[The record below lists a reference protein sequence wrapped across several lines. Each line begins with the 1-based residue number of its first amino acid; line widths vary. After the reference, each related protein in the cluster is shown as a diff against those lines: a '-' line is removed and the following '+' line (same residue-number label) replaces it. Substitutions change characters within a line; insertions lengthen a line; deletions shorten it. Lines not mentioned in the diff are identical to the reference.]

1 MKYFF
6 IGWLFCIAAPV
17 WSSDLYHAQVVVT
30 DTTEEHRL
38 PALKKVLQ
46 QALTKLT
53 GLHDIELTAKQV
65 GDIEQW
71 VQQFSYKSEAGEVWL
86 QASFEHESIN
96 QLLEKLGLNIWSSS
110 RPAFLVWIVHDHEV
124 INETHQVNR
133 AQALKAQ
140 AEKRGIDITFPI
152 LDLQEK
158 RQFPIKQ
165 ITSYSPKDINFLI
178 DRYAVN
184 VALIGI
190 VTATDNSPDA
200 HQQAQWI
207 LFHSDKQQEWQ
218 HTHKQLNQLLALG
231 IDKAIDKLAPSTI
244 QNPKNI
250 ESTPQQSDTSITPKN
265 TLSTMLTLTVIDV
278 PNLRIYAQI
287 KQYLEKLPEVQ
298 AIEMKNMSSNQIVF
312 KIESNTTLA
321 QFTKTLAASELVKVQ
336 SQNQNHII
344 GQFYE

>member
-1 MKYFF
+1 MKYFFF
-6 IGWLFCIAAPV
+6 IGWLVFVAAPA

-30 DTTEEHRL
+30 DTTEEYRL

-46 QALTKLT
+46 QVLTKLT
-53 GLHDIELTAKQV
+53 GIHDIELTAKQV

-86 QASFEHESIN
+86 QASFEHKSIN
-96 QLLEKLGLNIWSSS
+96 QLLKKLGLTIWSSS
-110 RPAFLVWIVHDHEV
+110 RPTFLVWIIHNQEV
-124 INETHQVNR
+124 INEIHQVNR
-133 AQALKAQ
+133 AQALKVQ

-165 ITSYSPKDINFLI
+165 ITSYTLKDVKQLI

-190 VTATDNSPDA
+190 VTAIDNSPETE
-200 HQQAQWI
+200 QQAKWI
-207 LFHSDKQQEWQ
+207 LFHGEKQETWQ
-218 HTHKQLNQLLALG
+218 HTHKQLNQLLAMG
-231 IDKAIDKLAPSTI
+231 MDKAIDKLAPSTI
-244 QNPKNI
+244 QNANAV
-250 ESTPQQSDTSITPKN
+250 SQQPDAAIIHKN
-265 TLSTMLTLTVIDV
+265 TLSTILTLTVVDV

-298 AIEMKNMSSNQIVF
+298 DIEMKNMSSNQIVF
-312 KIESNTTLA
+312 KIKANTTLA
-321 QFTKTLAASELVKVQ
+321 QFTKILAASKLIKVQ
-336 SQNQNHII
+336 SQNQNHIL
-344 GQFYE
+344 GQFYEQ